1 VLFLKRDG
9 VTIRAATISIL
20 LHLAGF
26 IVLTLPCV
34 SPTKQSQSR
43 SGPTAKFSRSRIT
56 YLMNAA
62 RTLPKPKIKEPAE
75 QITRTI
81 QGLSTPYKTAA
92 EFKGSPAPL
101 TVAGEFDG
109 AADLGVSIDPAESP
123 ASQNVSG
130 DYIPQTVIPQSRT
143 EFFGSATEKRKICY
157 LVDCS
162 GSMQGLFSRVK
173 KELYKSIDSLEQDQY
188 FAVIFFGKGEL
199 IEFEGGKLIRASVK
213 NKQAAYDFIEQVQP
227 AGQGDGIAALNKALN
242 IRDSSGSAPQ
252 TIYFLTDGFEMG
264 GDSPQNL
271 EQQIAELATQ
281 DSAKT
286 QINPIAFWPQD
297 EDEKMLQTIAEKSSG
312 RLVVIVDENQLEK
325 TNDKK

>member
-9 VTIRAATISIL
+9 VTIWAATISVVIHLTIL
-20 LHLAGF
+20 AVLAT
-26 IVLTLPCV
+26 VSV
-34 SPTKQSQSR
+34 SPAKQSQDR
-43 SGPTAKFSRSRIT
+43 SGPTAKFGRSQIT

-75 QITRTI
+75 QSTRTI
-81 QGLSTPYKTAA
+81 QGLSTQYKTAV
-92 EFKGSPAPL
+92 ELKGNPAPL
-101 TVAGEFDG
+101 TVAGEFG
-109 AADLGVSIDPAESP
+109 GVADLGASIDPAESP
-123 ASQNVSG
+123 ASQSVSG

-143 EFFGSATEKRKICY
+143 EFFGSTTEKRKICY

-162 GSMQGLFSRVK
+162 GSMQGLFGRVK
-173 KELYKSIDSLEQDQY
+173 KELRKSIDGLEQDQY

-252 TIYFLTDGFEMG
+252 TIYFLTDGF
-264 GDSPQNL
+264 D
-271 EQQIAELATQ
+271 IAGESDANTELKAAEKFAQ
-281 DSAKT
+281 SSAKT
-286 QINPIAFWPQD
+286 QINPIAFWPQEQD
-297 EDEKMLQTIAEKSSG
+297 KKILELICEKSSG
-312 RLVVIVDENQLEK
+312 QLVVIADENQLK
-325 TNDKK
+325 KNDNTK

>member
-1 VLFLKRDG
+1 
-9 VTIRAATISIL
+9 
-20 LHLAGF
+20 LA
-26 IVLTLPCV
+26 IVLA

-43 SGPTAKFSRSRIT
+43 TGPTAKFGRSQIT

-81 QGLSTPYKTAA
+81 QGLSTPYKTAV
-92 EFKGSPAPL
+92 ELKGNPAPL
-101 TVAGEFDG
+101 TVAGEFGG
-109 AADLGVSIDPAESP
+109 AADLGASIDLAESP
-123 ASQNVSG
+123 ASQSVSG

-188 FAVIFFGKGEL
+188 FAVIFFGNNALLG
-199 IEFEGGKLIRASVK
+199 FENGKLLRASRK

-252 TIYFLTDGFEMG
+252 TIYFLTDGFDIAGES
-264 GDSPQNL
+264 DANTELKAAEKFVQN
-271 EQQIAELATQ
+271 
-281 DSAKT
+281 SAKT

-297 EDEKMLQTIAEKSSG
+297 EDKKMLQTIAQKSGG
-312 RLVVIVDENQLEK
+312 RLVVIADENQLEK

>member
-1 VLFLKRDG
+1 
-9 VTIRAATISIL
+9 
-20 LHLAGF
+20 LA
-26 IVLTLPCV
+26 IVLA
-34 SPTKQSQSR
+34 SPAGQTQSR

-62 RTLPKPKIKEPAE
+62 QTLPKPKIKEPAE

-81 QGLSTPYKTAA
+81 QGLSTPYKTAV
-92 EFKGSPAPL
+92 ELKGSPAPL
-101 TVAGEFDG
+101 TVAGEFG
-109 AADLGVSIDPAESP
+109 GVADLGASIDLAESP
-123 ASQNVSG
+123 ASQSVSG
-130 DYIPQTVIPQSRT
+130 YTPQTVIPQSRT

-162 GSMQGLFSRVK
+162 GSMQGLFGRVK
-173 KELYKSIDSLEQDQY
+173 KELRKSIDGLEQDQY

-252 TIYFLTDGFEMG
+252 TIYFLTDGFDIAGES
-264 GDSPQNL
+264 DANTELKAAEKFAQN
-271 EQQIAELATQ
+271 
-281 DSAKT
+281 SAKT

-297 EDEKMLQTIAEKSSG
+297 EDEKMLQTIAQKSSG
-312 RLVVIVDENQLEK
+312 QLVVIVDENQLEE
-325 TNDKK
+325 TSDKK